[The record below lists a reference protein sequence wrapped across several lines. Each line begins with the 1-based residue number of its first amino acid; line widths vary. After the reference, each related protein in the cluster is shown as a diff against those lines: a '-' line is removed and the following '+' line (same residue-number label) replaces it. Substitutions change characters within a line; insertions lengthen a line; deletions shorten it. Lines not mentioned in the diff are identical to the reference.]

1 MHFYLEMFRIFI
13 QQLDLEEAEAMVA
26 TKPAKFKKCVLKCLR
41 YHIAAINKLV
51 EAGMIFW
58 EYGNG
63 LQYHAKEAGIRHKLV
78 FDESYMNLPATPSS
92 G

>member
-1 MHFYLEMFRIFI
+1 
-13 QQLDLEEAEAMVA
+13 MVA

-63 LQYHAKEAGIRHKLV
+63 LQYHAKEAGGIQTYKGVLH
-78 FDESYMNLPATPSS
+78 
-92 G
+92 